1 MSSSLLERR
10 KQMVYIPITHI
21 TDVNILSGP
30 AILFLDVTAFS
41 FYFCFIPWRLKK
53 NWIFKKY
60 IYIYLKISKVYTYI
74 NANNFRLM
82 KNYKWG

>member
-1 MSSSLLERR
+1 MNSSLLERR
-10 KQMVYIPITHI
+10 KQMAYIPITHI

-53 NWIFKKY
+53 LDI
-60 IYIYLKISKVYTYI
+60 
-74 NANNFRLM
+74 
-82 KNYKWG
+82 

>member
-60 IYIYLKISKVYTYI
+60 IYI
-74 NANNFRLM
+74 F
-82 KNYKWG
+82 KNIKGFHIYKCKQF

>member
-1 MSSSLLERR
+1 MRYHFISFILFKNKIIIMNSSLLERR

-41 FYFCFIPWRLKK
+41 FYFCFIP
-53 NWIFKKY
+53 
-60 IYIYLKISKVYTYI
+60 
-74 NANNFRLM
+74 
-82 KNYKWG
+82 